1 MLFIRRQLD
10 RLTRQSGQ
18 SSQEGRGSA
27 CRQSR
32 HFSLVG
38 RGSARRQSRH
48 FSLDGRGSGGRQ
60 SRHFLLDGRGSAC
73 RQSRHFSLNGRGS
86 GGRQSRHFLLDATL
100 ALLLLI
106 PWLLAAGACQ
116 QTERGAAPVPAA
128 APLETVPSALPAAPA
143 VVFLGDSLTAGLG
156 LPADQA
162 YPALLARE
170 LSGDGFAV
178 RVINAGVSG
187 DTSAGGLRRLRW
199 LLAQHPAV
207 VVVGLGGNDAL
218 RGQPPGEIERNLRE
232 IVTQARQAGA
242 QVLLLGMQIP
252 PNYGPDYTG
261 AFAAIYPRIAREL
274 HVPLV
279 PFLLAGVGELNQ
291 ADGIHPT
298 AAGQVQVA
306 ANVKPYL
313 EELLRQSR
321 RAAG

>member
-10 RLTRQSGQ
+10 RLTRPSGP
-18 SSQEGRGSA
+18 SSLDGRGSVR
-27 CRQSR
+27 RQSR
-32 HFSLVG
+32 HFSLGG

-48 FSLDGRGSGGRQ
+48 FSLVGRGSVG
-60 SRHFLLDGRGSAC
+60 
-73 RQSRHFSLNGRGS
+73 RQSRHFSL
-86 GGRQSRHFLLDATL
+86 DATL
-100 ALLLLI
+100 ALVVLI
-106 PWLLAAGACQ
+106 PWLLAAAACQ
-116 QTERGAAPVPAA
+116 RTEHGAAPAPAA
-128 APLETVPSALPAAPA
+128 APAAAPPAAPLKTAPSPLPAAPV

-170 LSGDGFAV
+170 LSGDGFMV

-187 DTSAGGLRRLRW
+187 DTTAGGVRRLRW

-218 RGQPPGEIERNLRE
+218 RGQPPAEIERNLRE

-242 QVLLLGMQIP
+242 RVLLLGMQIP
-252 PNYGPDYTG
+252 PNYGPDYTS

-279 PFLLAGVGELNQ
+279 PFLLTGVGGVAELNQ

-298 AAGQVQVA
+298 AAGQVKVA